1 MISSDINTLDEIAM
15 ERYDPKTTTGPSHTY
30 NGLFKF
36 NLNSEEKITHHLKLK
51 GGYCGYL
58 KLRVPPLLKMDLPLN
73 KVRSG

>member
-1 MISSDINTLDEIAM
+1 VISSDVNTLDEIAM
-15 ERYDPKTTTGPSHTY
+15 ERYDPKITRGPSNTY

-36 NLNSEEKITHHLKLK
+36 NLNFEEKRTYHLKLK

-58 KLRVPPLLKMDLPLN
+58 KLRAPPLLKMGLPLN